1 MKKCNCDFC
10 NYVRKMI
17 NWKEIKRASLMQKQK
32 KVKRGKK
39 L

>member
-1 MKKCNCDFC
+1 
-10 NYVRKMI
+10 MI